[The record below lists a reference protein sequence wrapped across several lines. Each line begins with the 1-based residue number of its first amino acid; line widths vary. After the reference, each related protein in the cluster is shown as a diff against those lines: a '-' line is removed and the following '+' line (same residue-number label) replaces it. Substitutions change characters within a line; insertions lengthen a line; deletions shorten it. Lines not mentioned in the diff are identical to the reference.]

1 MMFFHKKNRY
11 ELDMTTANN
20 ALQNILSSCNQPVN
34 TIPFDKLV
42 LRKKVNAASYNRL
55 IVATTLIFVLTF
67 LSPLAIV
74 PLSEMTEKLLAPTPA
89 VLTLDYVENNILS
102 LKFTGDNILYEE
114 AFMETVKNAASICL
128 DYGWRI
134 HADEAQTGEAQGW
147 FNGFPEAGL
156 PAPVPGE
163 STALG
168 RHSVIW
174 YENRFEAPLR
184 ASGLSWSWRGRRTTQ
199 RSG

>member
-1 MMFFHKKNRY
+1 MFFHKKNRY

-74 PLSEMTEKLLAPTPA
+74 PLSEMTEKLL
-89 VLTLDYVENNILS
+89 DYVENNILS

-114 AFMETVKNAASICL
+114 AFMETVSGEIIEPLSVDSSKGVINFPFLSEEANIYVPVKNGETL
-128 DYGWRI
+128 HLLFTPDNV
-134 HADEAQTGEAQGW
+134 TGLEQ
-147 FNGFPEAGL
+147 
-156 PAPVPGE
+156 
-163 STALG
+163 
-168 RHSVIW
+168 
-174 YENRFEAPLR
+174 
-184 ASGLSWSWRGRRTTQ
+184 
-199 RSG
+199 

>member
-1 MMFFHKKNRY
+1 MFFHKKNRY

-74 PLSEMTEKLLAPTPA
+74 PLSEMTEKLLFLHKSFHHFCFHTSTHSLYSFIHRYYKCCGSNSKVWKQNLLPHLQPALNIDNTP
-89 VLTLDYVENNILS
+89 
-102 LKFTGDNILYEE
+102 
-114 AFMETVKNAASICL
+114 MSIF
-128 DYGWRI
+128 Y
-134 HADEAQTGEAQGW
+134 
-147 FNGFPEAGL
+147 
-156 PAPVPGE
+156 
-163 STALG
+163 
-168 RHSVIW
+168 
-174 YENRFEAPLR
+174 
-184 ASGLSWSWRGRRTTQ
+184 
-199 RSG
+199 

>member
-67 LSPLAIV
+67 LSP
-74 PLSEMTEKLLAPTPA
+74 A

-114 AFMETVKNAASICL
+114 AFMETVSGEIIEPLSVDSSKGVINFPFLSEEANIYVPVKNGETL
-128 DYGWRI
+128 HLLFTPDNV
-134 HADEAQTGEAQGW
+134 TGLEQ
-147 FNGFPEAGL
+147 
-156 PAPVPGE
+156 
-163 STALG
+163 
-168 RHSVIW
+168 
-174 YENRFEAPLR
+174 
-184 ASGLSWSWRGRRTTQ
+184 
-199 RSG
+199 

>member
-1 MMFFHKKNRY
+1 MFFHKKNRY

-74 PLSEMTEKLLAPTPA
+74 PA

-114 AFMETVKNAASICL
+114 AFMETVSGEIIEPLSVDSSKGVINFPFLSEEANIYVPVKNGETL
-128 DYGWRI
+128 HLLFTPDNV
-134 HADEAQTGEAQGW
+134 TGLEQ
-147 FNGFPEAGL
+147 
-156 PAPVPGE
+156 
-163 STALG
+163 
-168 RHSVIW
+168 
-174 YENRFEAPLR
+174 
-184 ASGLSWSWRGRRTTQ
+184 
-199 RSG
+199 